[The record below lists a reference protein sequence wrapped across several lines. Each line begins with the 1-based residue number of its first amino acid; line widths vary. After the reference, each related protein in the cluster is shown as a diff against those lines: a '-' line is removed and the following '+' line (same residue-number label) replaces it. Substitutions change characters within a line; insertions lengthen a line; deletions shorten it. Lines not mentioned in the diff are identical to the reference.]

1 MFFFK
6 FLHAV
11 HNFVHH
17 IIFPTVDHDAP
28 PPAPDIPPTEE
39 KITGTENDDTITGTP
54 YSDLIKAKDG
64 DDFVQGGYGKDVIYG
79 QKGDDILRG
88 QADDDTLFGGTGDD
102 RLHGDAHD
110 DKLYGEEGNDTL
122 IGGSHND
129 YLNGGIGDDI
139 LLGDVQTNNGHG
151 NDILIGGK
159 GNDYLDGQWG
169 SDKLYGGQGN
179 DTLIADENDTVIS
192 GGNGFDTL
200 EVSDWNRDDIVS
212 VDLTTKA
219 MGKGD
224 IEAVILDEALDTD
237 VRVNL
242 SQIKCRADDD
252 GDSST
257 PYTENTFIAIGADDI
272 TVEAGSSWFTK
283 NWWDIFSRGD
293 LIAQKEDLTGS
304 DETAYLEM
312 VGITDNVD
320 LFSYT
325 FQQSC
330 WFGEQ
335 VTIITD
341 TDALNIT
348 DQYGDQIDIA

>member
-1 MFFFK
+1 MFFFN
-6 FLHAV
+6 FLQTI
-11 HNFVHH
+11 HNFVHQ
-17 IIFPTVDHDAP
+17 IIFPEPAHDAS
-28 PPAPDIPPTEE
+28 PPAPDLPQTEQE
-39 KITGTENDDTITGTP
+39 ITGTDSDDTITGTP
-54 YSDLIKAKDG
+54 YSDLIKAGDG
-64 DDFVQGGYGKDVIYG
+64 DDTVFGGYGKDIIYG
-79 QKGDDILRG
+79 QRGDDTLRG
-88 QADDDTLFGGTGDD
+88 QADDDTLYGGAGNDS
-102 RLHGDAHD
+102 LHGDAAND
-110 DKLYGEEGNDTL
+110 TLYGQTGNDTL

-129 YLNGGIGDDI
+129 YLHGGSGHDI
-139 LLGDVQTNNGHG
+139 LYGDTLTNNAHG
-151 NDILIGGK
+151 NDVLVGGK
-159 GNDYLDGQWG
+159 GNDYLNGQWG
-169 SDKLYGGQGN
+169 SDKLYGGNGE
-179 DTLIADENDTVIS
+179 DTLIADENDIALS

-212 VDLTTKA
+212 VDLTTRD
-219 MGKGD
+219 MGRGD

-257 PYTENTFIAIGADDI
+257 PDTNNTFIAIGADDI
-272 TVEAGSSWFTK
+272 TVEAGNSWFTK
-283 NWWDIFSRGD
+283 NWWEIFSRGD
-293 LIAQKEDLTGS
+293 LIAQKEDLTGA

-325 FQQSC
+325 FSQGC